1 MHKEDDS
8 QLTFQLAD
16 DRPRSALIKV
26 IGVGGGGG
34 NAVEHM
40 MSEQLEGV
48 EFIAA
53 NTDHQALEHLQVPVK
68 VQLGAARTRGLG
80 AGSHPEVGRDAAL
93 EDRDRILQA
102 LEGADMVFITA
113 GMGGGT
119 GTGAAPVVAQL
130 AKGLDM
136 LTVAV
141 VTKPFDWENRKDIA
155 ERGIVE
161 LTEQVDS
168 LIAIP
173 NDRLLDVIGDDAT
186 LDEAFS
192 ASNDVL
198 RGAVQGIADIVI
210 RPGRINV
217 DFADVRTVMSQGG
230 MAIMGTGQ
238 ASGEDRA
245 QRATEMAVHSPL
257 LDDIDLRGARGVIV
271 NVTTAPSLGIR
282 EFRLIGDKVRDLT
295 AKDSTVVLGTVNDP
309 DMGDEMRVTVVATGL
324 GGSNRPDIDRPEVF
338 APPSSVRPSVG
349 QVSPAPQGRQQ
360 YDERDAP
367 KPAAAGPAR
376 AGRAAFEEF
385 DQPTVLR
392 KRVAGSDVDYD
403 PLHIP
408 TFLRDQAD

>member
-1 MHKEDDS
+1 MHTEEDS
-8 QLTFQLAD
+8 QLTFQLAEE
-16 DRPRSALIKV
+16 RPRSALIKV

-40 MSEQLEGV
+40 MSDQMEGV

-53 NTDHQALEHLQVPVK
+53 NTDHQALRHLQVPVK

-80 AGSHPEVGRDAAL
+80 AGADPEVGRDAAL

-119 GTGAAPVVAQL
+119 GTGAAPVVAQM
-130 AKGLDM
+130 AKGLDI

-141 VTKPFDWENRKDIA
+141 VTKPFDWENRADVA
-155 ERGIVE
+155 ERGIAE
-161 LTEQVDS
+161 LAEQVDS

-173 NDRLLDVIGDDAT
+173 NDRLLDVIGDDAS
-186 LDEAFS
+186 LDEAFA
-192 ASNDVL
+192 ASDDVL
-198 RGAVQGIADIVI
+198 RGAVQGIADIVL

-217 DFADVRTVMSQGG
+217 DFADVRTVMSEGG
-230 MAIMGTGQ
+230 LAIMGTGQ

-245 QRATEMAVHSPL
+245 ERATEMAVHSPL

-282 EFRLIGDKVRDLT
+282 EFRLIGDKVRELT

-309 DMGDEMRVTVVATGL
+309 EMGDEMRVTVVATGL
-324 GGSNRPDIDRPEVF
+324 GGSNRPDIDKPEIF
-338 APPSSVRPSVG
+338 APASPARPSVG
-349 QVSPAPQGRQQ
+349 PAAPVARGRHEEQ
-360 YDERDAP
+360 DAP
-367 KPAAAGPAR
+367 KPAPAGPAR
-376 AGRAAFEEF
+376 AGRAGYEEL

-392 KRVAGSDVDYD
+392 KRVAGSDVEVQYESLD
-403 PLHIP
+403 IP
-408 TFLRDQAD
+408 AFLRDQAD